1 MSDSIPNTPQ
11 IIYSNSSDSSLVK
24 VAEPQY
30 IIVGDEE
37 VSIETMSNLIFE
49 DIGGQE
55 IINIDRNDSVFGS
68 NLVYDN
74 IYNSNKILQSYNSY
88 TLAPVFQTS
97 YEYFKN
103 FTIVLDQ
110 KIPNVANGNN
120 GVNVYIESLTG
131 DLVLEL
137 VNIEDDEQ
145 VEISILTNGS
155 GYYDTI

>member
-1 MSDSIPNTPQ
+1 
-11 IIYSNSSDSSLVK
+11 
-24 VAEPQY
+24 
-30 IIVGDEE
+30 
-37 VSIETMSNLIFE
+37 
-49 DIGGQE
+49 
-55 IINIDRNDSVFGS
+55 VFGS
-68 NLVYDN
+68 KLVYDN

-120 GVNVYIESLTG
+120 GVNVYIESSTG

-145 VEISILTNGS
+145 IEINILTSGS

>member
-1 MSDSIPNTPQ
+1 MSDSVPNTPQ
-11 IIYSNSSDSSLVK
+11 IVYSSSLNNSLVK

-30 IIVGDEE
+30 IIVGEE
-37 VSIETMSNLIFE
+37 EISIETMSNLIFE

-55 IINIDRNDSVFGS
+55 IINIDRNDTVFGS

-74 IYNSNKILQSYNSY
+74 IYNSSKILQNYNSY

-103 FTIVLDQ
+103 FTINLDQ
-110 KIPNVANGNN
+110 KIPNVGNGANGI
-120 GVNVYIESLTG
+120 NVYIESLTG
-131 DLVLEL
+131 DLIVEL
-137 VNIEDDEQ
+137 INIEDDEQ

>member
-11 IIYSNSSDSSLVK
+11 IIYSNSLNNSLVK
-24 VAEPQY
+24 IAEPQY

-55 IINIDRNDSVFGS
+55 IINIDRNDTVFGS

-103 FTIVLDQ
+103 FTIILDQ
-110 KIPNVANGNN
+110 KIPNVGNGIN
-120 GVNVYIESLTG
+120 GTNVYIESSTG
-131 DLVLEL
+131 DLVVEL
-137 VNIEDDEQ
+137 INIEDDEQ
-145 VEISILTNGS
+145 VEISILINGS

>member
-24 VAEPQY
+24 VADPQY

-55 IINIDRNDSVFGS
+55 IINIDRNDTVFGS

-74 IYNSNKILQSYNSY
+74 IYNSNKILQSYKSY
-88 TLAPVFQTS
+88 TLAPVSQTS

-120 GVNVYIESLTG
+120 GVNVYIESSTG

-145 VEISILTNGS
+145 VEINILTSGS

>member
-1 MSDSIPNTPQ
+1 MSDSVPNTPQ
-11 IIYSNSSDSSLVK
+11 IIYSNSANNSLVK

-55 IINIDRNDSVFGS
+55 IINVDRNDTVFGS

-74 IYNSNKILQSYNSY
+74 IYNSNQILQSYNSY
-88 TLAPVFQTS
+88 TLAPVFKTS

-103 FTIVLDQ
+103 FTISLDQ
-110 KIPNVANGNN
+110 KIPNVANGDN
-120 GVNVYIESLTG
+120 GVNVYIETSTG
-131 DLVLEL
+131 DLVVEL
-137 VNIEDDEQ
+137 VNVEDDEQ
-145 VEISILTNGS
+145 VEISILTSGT

>member
-1 MSDSIPNTPQ
+1 MIDSVPNTPQ
-11 IIYSNSSDSSLVK
+11 IIYSNSTNNSLVK

-55 IINIDRNDSVFGS
+55 IINIDRNDTVFGS

-88 TLAPVFQTS
+88 TLASVFQTS

-103 FTIVLDQ
+103 FTIILDQ
-110 KIPNVANGNN
+110 KIPNVGHGNN
-120 GVNVYIESLTG
+120 GTNVYIESSTG
-131 DLVLEL
+131 DLIVEL
-137 VNIEDDEQ
+137 INIEDDEQ

>member
-11 IIYSNSSDSSLVK
+11 VIYSNSSDSSLVK
-24 VAEPQY
+24 VADPQY

-55 IINIDRNDSVFGS
+55 IINIDRNDTVFGS

-88 TLAPVFQTS
+88 TLAPVSQTS

-110 KIPNVANGNN
+110 KIPNVGNGIN
-120 GVNVYIESLTG
+120 GTNVYIEPSTG
-131 DLVLEL
+131 DIVVEL
-137 VNIEDDEQ
+137 INIEDDEQ
-145 VEISILTNGS
+145 IEINILTSGS

>member
-11 IIYSNSSDSSLVK
+11 IIYSNSLNNSLVK
-24 VAEPQY
+24 IAEPQY

-55 IINIDRNDSVFGS
+55 IINIDRNDTVFSS

-103 FTIVLDQ
+103 FTIILDQ
-110 KIPNVANGNN
+110 KIPNVGNGIN
-120 GVNVYIESLTG
+120 GTNVYIESSTG
-131 DLVLEL
+131 DLVVEL
-137 VNIEDDEQ
+137 INIEDDEQ

>member
-11 IIYSNSSDSSLVK
+11 IIYSNSSDSYLVK

-55 IINIDRNDSVFGS
+55 IINIDRNDTVFGS

-103 FTIVLDQ
+103 FTIILDQ
-110 KIPNVANGNN
+110 KIPNVGNGNN
-120 GVNVYIESLTG
+120 GTNVYIESSTG
-131 DLVLEL
+131 DLVVEL
-137 VNIEDDEQ
+137 INIEDDEQ